1 MEANTTTT
9 DANCPAMKF
18 TAKKFANDA
27 ENEVC
32 ALQ

>member
-9 DANCPAMKF
+9 DANCPAMNF

-27 ENEVC
+27 ENEVG